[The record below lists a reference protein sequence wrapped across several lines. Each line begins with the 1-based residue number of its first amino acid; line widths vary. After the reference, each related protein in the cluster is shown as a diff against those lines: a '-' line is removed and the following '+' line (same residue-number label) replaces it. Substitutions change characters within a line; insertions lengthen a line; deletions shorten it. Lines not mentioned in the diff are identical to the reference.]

1 MNTRSTK
8 TAVEE
13 EEVDPPD
20 DPGEDD
26 DDDDDGDD
34 DDEDEDSDEDDDEM
48 TAEHVA
54 RDVTQAIRDALENHV
69 SADYDKRRILL
80 TLDDDTRWVLTVKA
94 REP

>member
-1 MNTRSTK
+1 MAKKQS
-8 TAVEE
+8 E
-13 EEVDPPD
+13 EEVDPSEI
-20 DPGEDD
+20 EDD
-26 DDDDDGDD
+26 EDD
-34 DDEDEDSDEDDDEM
+34 DDEDDEDDDEDGDDDEDEEDDEM

-54 RDVTQAIRDALENHV
+54 RDVTGAIRDALENCV